1 MSGVRDMASAKLS
14 GWSLGERIL
23 YGVLTAAARFMGAVP
38 PVCSQRLGA
47 WIGRCLWPFA
57 ASRRAIARANLD
69 KVYGERLSPETKR
82 RIAYRSFVGIFEN
95 ALVLLTA
102 AQTSTRLAH
111 RICVLRHEERLKHAT
126 SGGKGAIIVSGHLS
140 NFMVMVGFLGRL
152 GYKIAVLVRPLAIRP
167 AEQVITD
174 LREESGVRTFDQGR
188 SALALFR
195 HLSSGGITWFL
206 LDQNARTGV
215 LVRALGRPATTFA
228 GPVRLARRLDLPI
241 IPAFARRIGP
251 AKYEFDICEPI
262 RLPSGEPSE
271 ERIAADLTRLMEI
284 LDARILAQPE
294 EWLWCHR
301 RWRTAERITAARGAR
316 P

>member
-1 MSGVRDMASAKLS
+1 MAP
-14 GWSLGERIL
+14 GNFPDWSRGERIL
-23 YGVLTAAARFMGAVP
+23 YGVLTWVARFMGAVP
-38 PVCSQRLGA
+38 PACSQRLGS

-69 KVYGERLSPETKR
+69 KVYGERLSPAAKR
-82 RIAYRSFVGIFEN
+82 RIACRSFVRIFED

-102 AQTSTRLAH
+102 AQMPTRLGH
-111 RICVLRHEERLKHAT
+111 RICVVRNEDFLRQAT
-126 SGGKGAIIVSGHLS
+126 AGGKGAIIVSGHLS

-174 LREESGVRTFDQGR
+174 LRAESGVRTFDQGR
-188 SALALFR
+188 SALALVR
-195 HLSSGGITWFL
+195 HLSSGGITWFS

-215 LVRALGRPATTFA
+215 LVEALGRPATAFA

-241 IPAFARRIGP
+241 VPAFVRRIGP
-251 AKYEFDICEPI
+251 ARYEFDICEPI
-262 RLPSGEPSE
+262 RLPPGEPGDE
-271 ERIAADLTRLMEI
+271 EIAADLTRLMKL
-284 LDARILAQPE
+284 LDARILARPE

-301 RWRTAERITAARGAR
+301 RWRTAERILAERAAR